1 MKTKKKILL
10 SIKEVTDDEHVHNG
24 SSSKELPELV
34 EKIIKSDSMTTTT
47 TTTIDKLFADGGASM
62 KAMRFFRYLWDN
74 GVALLYQSKKKNAK
88 VRWKKGRNFFRN
100 LSVFSEKKDLQK
112 WKEDSSVRYN
122 GQR

>member
-1 MKTKKKILL
+1 M
-10 SIKEVTDDEHVHNG
+10 KEVTDDEHVHND

-34 EKIIKSDSMTTTT
+34 ENIIKSDSMTTTT

-62 KAMRFFRYLWDN
+62 KAMRFLEIVGDN

-100 LSVFSEKKDLQK
+100 LSVLTQKNDLQK
-112 WKEDSSVRYN
+112 WKEDSSVSYD
-122 GQR
+122 GQRGGL